1 MYVEDTTS
9 KEQMLRE
16 IILWA
21 SEVKQKSIDLW
32 ASEVKQKSIDLQT
45 KYALEFSEELDK
57 NIPRTCEA
65 IAYSIY
71 HISWAA
77 SELIEECKDAEI
89 FMKDE
94 HRIIIGSL

>member
-1 MYVEDTTS
+1 MHVEDTTS

-21 SEVKQKSIDLW
+21 SEVKQKSI
-32 ASEVKQKSIDLQT
+32 AFQT
-45 KYALEFSEELDK
+45 KYVLEFSEEIDK
-57 NIPRTCEA
+57 SNPQIA
-65 IAYSIY
+65 DDIAYSIY

-77 SELIEECKDAEI
+77 SELIEECKDAGI
-89 FMKDE
+89 YMKDE

>member
-1 MYVEDTTS
+1 MYVEDNTS
-9 KEQMLRE
+9 KEQMLRK
-16 IILWA
+16 IL
-21 SEVKQKSIDLW
+21 LW

-45 KYALEFSEELDK
+45 KYVLEFSEELDK
-57 NIPRTCEA
+57 NIPRTCDA
-65 IAYSIY
+65 IASSIY

-77 SELIEECKDAEI
+77 SELIEECKDAGI

>member
-1 MYVEDTTS
+1 MYVEDIKS

-21 SEVKQKSIDLW
+21 SEVKQKSITF
-32 ASEVKQKSIDLQT
+32 QT
-45 KYALEFSEELDK
+45 KYVLEFSEEIDK
-57 NIPRTCEA
+57 SNPQIA
-65 IAYSIY
+65 DDIAYSIY

-77 SELIEECKDAEI
+77 SELIEECKDAGV

>member
-1 MYVEDTTS
+1 MGILVNNDMYIADTTS

-21 SEVKQKSIDLW
+21 SEVKQKSI
-32 ASEVKQKSIDLQT
+32 EIQT
-45 KYALEFSEELDK
+45 KYALEF
-57 NIPRTCEA
+57 
-65 IAYSIY
+65 AYSIY
-71 HISWAA
+71 HISWAT
-77 SELIEECKDAEI
+77 SELIEKCKDAGI

>member
-1 MYVEDTTS
+1 MHVEDTTS

-21 SEVKQKSIDLW
+21 SEVKQKSI
-32 ASEVKQKSIDLQT
+32 EIQT

-57 NIPRTCEA
+57 NAPHTCNE

-71 HISWAA
+71 NISWAV

-89 FMKDE
+89 CMKDE

>member
-1 MYVEDTTS
+1 MHVEDTTS

-21 SEVKQKSIDLW
+21 SEVKQKSITF
-32 ASEVKQKSIDLQT
+32 QT
-45 KYALEFSEELDK
+45 KYVLEFSEEIDK
-57 NIPRTCEA
+57 SNPQIA
-65 IAYSIY
+65 DDIAYSIY

-77 SELIEECKDAEI
+77 SELIEECKDAGV

>member
-1 MYVEDTTS
+1 MYVEDIKS
-9 KEQMLRE
+9 KEDMLRE

-21 SEVKQKSIDLW
+21 SEVKQKSIDL
-32 ASEVKQKSIDLQT
+32 QT
-45 KYALEFSEELDK
+45 KYVLEFSEEIDK
-57 NIPRTCEA
+57 DIPHTCNE

-71 HISWAA
+71 NISWAV

-89 FMKDE
+89 CMKDE

>member
-1 MYVEDTTS
+1 MGILVNNDMYIADTTS

-21 SEVKQKSIDLW
+21 SEVKQKSI
-32 ASEVKQKSIDLQT
+32 EIQT

-57 NIPRTCEA
+57 NIPRTCNK

-71 HISWAA
+71 HISWAT

>member
-9 KEQMLRE
+9 KEQMLKE

-21 SEVKQKSIDLW
+21 SEVKQKSID
-32 ASEVKQKSIDLQT
+32 IQT

-57 NIPRTCEA
+57 NIPCTCNE

-71 HISWAA
+71 NISWAA
-77 SELIEECKDAEI
+77 SELIDECKDAPFI
-89 FMKDE
+89 
-94 HRIIIGSL
+94 L

>member
-1 MYVEDTTS
+1 MHVEDTTS

-16 IILWA
+16 ILLWA
-21 SEVKQKSIDLW
+21 SEVKQKSID
-32 ASEVKQKSIDLQT
+32 IQT

-57 NIPRTCEA
+57 NIPRTCNT

-71 HISWAA
+71 HISWAV
-77 SELIEECKDAEI
+77 SELIEQCKDEDI

>member
-1 MYVEDTTS
+1 MHVEDTTS

-21 SEVKQKSIDLW
+21 SEVKQKSI
-32 ASEVKQKSIDLQT
+32 AFQT
-45 KYALEFSEELDK
+45 KYVLEFSEEIDK
-57 NIPRTCEA
+57 SNPQIA
-65 IAYSIY
+65 DDIAYSMY

-77 SELIEECKDAEI
+77 SELIEECKDAGI
-89 FMKDE
+89 IMKDE

>member
-1 MYVEDTTS
+1 MHVEDTTS

-21 SEVKQKSIDLW
+21 SEAKQKSI
-32 ASEVKQKSIDLQT
+32 EIQT
-45 KYALEFSEELDK
+45 KYALEFSE

-77 SELIEECKDAEI
+77 SELIEECKDARI